1 MPDNFLYRPGIGS
14 TGAYQISGIPYM
26 TGSTLGAGAE
36 NELIFPAVTRAVTIY
51 NTGGSNSLRVHFDTD
66 DNTDVLG
73 QKHFIEIPAAAA
85 GNGLNRLRL
94 EVRCSKIYISSNS
107 GTTYQLAAELTPI
120 LDTITLS
127 GSGIN
132 TI

>member
-1 MPDNFLYRPGIGS
+1 MPDNLLYRPGIGS

-36 NELIFPAVTRAVTIY
+36 NELSFPAVTKAITIY
-51 NTGGSNSLRVHFDTD
+51 NTGATNSLRVHFDTD
-66 DNTDVLG
+66 DNANVIG
-73 QKHFIEIPAAAA
+73 NKHFIDVPAAAA
-85 GNGLNRLRL
+85 GNSLNRLRL
-94 EVRCSKIYISSNS
+94 EVRCSKIYISSAS

-120 LDTITLS
+120 LDSINLS

-132 TI
+132 D

>member
-26 TGSTLGAGAE
+26 TGSTLGGGAE
-36 NELIFPAVTRAVTIY
+36 NEISFPAVTRAITIY

-66 DNTDVLG
+66 DNADVLG
-73 QKHFIEIPAAAA
+73 QKHFIEVPGATA
-85 GNGLNRLRL
+85 GGLNRIRL
-94 EVRCSKIYISSNS
+94 EVRCSKVYISSNS
-107 GTTYQLAAELTPI
+107 GTSYQLAAELTPI
-120 LDTITLS
+120 IDTISLS

-132 TI
+132 TL

>member
-1 MPDNFLYRPGIGS
+1 MPDNLLYRQGIGS

-66 DNTDVLG
+66 DNADVLG
-73 QKHFIEIPAAAA
+73 Q
-85 GNGLNRLRL
+85 NTS
-94 EVRCSKIYISSNS
+94 SKFPVPLPEDS
-107 GTTYQLAAELTPI
+107 TEL
-120 LDTITLS
+120 D
-127 GSGIN
+127 
-132 TI
+132 

>member
-1 MPDNFLYRPGIGS
+1 MPENFKYRPGIGS

-36 NELIFPAVTRAVTIY
+36 NELSFPAVKKAIRIY
-51 NTGGSNSLRVHFDTD
+51 NTGATNSLRVHFDTD
-66 DNTDVLG
+66 DNANVIG
-73 QKHFIEIPAAAA
+73 NKHFIDVPAAAA
-85 GNGLNRLRL
+85 GNSLNRLRL
-94 EVRCSKIYISSNS
+94 EVRCSKIYISSAS

-120 LDTITLS
+120 LDSINLS

-132 TI
+132 D